1 MSKSYSKIRHIQESN
16 QILERRLISEQAR
29 PTLTAPTASLT
40 PSSQGAS
47 QTYTS
52 QPTTNV
58 TSGVGGVRK
67 VIPNSKYVTGTQNFK
82 DVITFGLDPHTL
94 ATIGQIAAA
103 VLIPPPGG
111 LIVSAAIGAADAYK
125 YASENNPKMAG
136 LTLLL
141 SALPGIG
148 SLANKIP
155 GVKQLGAKGMAALS
169 DKIAKGVTKLLP
181 EEGAIINY
189 IKANPKLV
197 QMEYKTFVDN
207 ASKKLASTG
216 ATQVRTNT
224 AKVGYNTAYNATSSG
239 G

>member
-1 MSKSYSKIRHIQESN
+1 MGRSYSKIRHIQESN
-16 QILERRLISEQAR
+16 QMLERRLMSEQSR

-40 PSSQGAS
+40 PTTQGAR
-47 QTYTS
+47 QTSTL

-58 TSGVGGVRK
+58 KSGVGGVRK
-67 VIPNSKYVTGTQNFK
+67 AVPNSEYRTGTQNFI

-103 VLIPPPGG
+103 VVIPPPGG
-111 LIVSAAIGAADAYK
+111 LMVSAAIGAADAYR
-125 YASENNPKMAG
+125 YATENNPKMAG

-155 GVKQLGAKGMAALS
+155 GVKKLGAKGMEALS

-189 IKANPKLV
+189 IKANPKFV
-197 QMEYKTFVDN
+197 QMEYETFIDKT
-207 ASKKLASTG
+207 SKELASQG
-216 ATQVRTNT
+216 AGQVN
-224 AKVGYNTAYNATSSG
+224 ANAVNAGYNAISSG
-239 G
+239 R